1 MDSYPNPRAILLMQ
15 TLIKDLNTQLLKILS
30 NFQVMLLDYQEFE
43 ILKRDI
49 SSVFQLLFEKIQEFR
64 TNINN
69 NRSRLDVTSNRAME
83 VIMQNPLKDRLERI
97 FIFRKHHFK
106 FR

>member
-69 NRSRLDVTSNRAME
+69 NRSRLDVTQTEQWKSSCK
-83 VIMQNPLKDRLERI
+83 IP
-97 FIFRKHHFK
+97 
-106 FR
+106 